1 MSELNQLFREI
12 RQVREEADCLYT
24 KDEMLLEISKLAQ
37 LITDELSETNPIVV
51 GIMNG
56 GLIPMGLLV
65 SELDFPLQID
75 YLHATRYR
83 DKTNGGEL
91 QWLASPK
98 IPMHDRTILL
108 VDDIHD
114 EGITLEAIKAYC
126 KKEGAKKVYSAV
138 LVNKIHDRKNNTGA
152 DFVAL
157 EIPDRY
163 VFGFGMDYKGLL
175 RNAPGIYAVKGL

>member
-1 MSELNQLFREI
+1 MTELHQLFYES
-12 RQVREEADCLYT
+12 RQVREQADCLFS
-24 KDEMLLEISKLAQ
+24 KDEMLLAISKLAKT
-37 LITDELSETNPIVV
+37 ITDKLSETNPVV
-51 GIMNG
+51 IGIMNG

-65 SELDFPLQID
+65 PELDFPLQID

-83 DKTNGGEL
+83 DKTRGGQL
-91 QWLASPK
+91 QWLASPQ
-98 IPMHDRTILL
+98 IPLHNRTVLL

-114 EGITLEAIKAYC
+114 EGVTLETIKSYC
-126 KKEGAKKVYSAV
+126 SEQGAKQVYSAV
-138 LVNKIHDRKNNTGA
+138 LVNKIHDRKKNTSA

-157 EIPDRY
+157 DIPDRY